1 MAAKERDDILDD
13 EKFQAR
19 NWKQYTERQLQKLH
33 PVQRSRYLA
42 YEPPSD
48 QNGMSKSKN
57 RLMEEG
63 KRRKIIE
70 KERLLNSN
78 EDAMKKH
85 EIVLGQLKASEA
97 SQRVKSLKKVYQN
110 NRTAEINH
118 LIYTQQ
124 TAIKAVRLQS
134 LLPPIPTRIKFKDSL
149 VKEQRMRVEVLM
161 EDDLGLQTTRK
172 LC

>member
-42 YEPPSD
+42 
-48 QNGMSKSKN
+48 
-57 RLMEEG
+57 
-63 KRRKIIE
+63 
-70 KERLLNSN
+70 
-78 EDAMKKH
+78 
-85 EIVLGQLKASEA
+85 
-97 SQRVKSLKKVYQN
+97 
-110 NRTAEINH
+110 TAEINH